1 MSCRV
6 SLFVFPPGFAG
17 WREDCPANTR
27 KDCKPLAIFA
37 HRPGRPVAW
46 LTAAAAILVAASCT
60 DQTAIAASPARI
72 ASPTIREVPQVT
84 QDTTTTDSARATAS
98 ITGVRLTEGNAVD
111 CPQIRD
117 DAGVIHPVS
126 YLSPAVAIG
135 ARVAVSG
142 FYAITTSCRGTVLV
156 VEEERILQN

>member
-1 MSCRV
+1 
-6 SLFVFPPGFAG
+6 
-17 WREDCPANTR
+17 
-27 KDCKPLAIFA
+27 
-37 HRPGRPVAW
+37 VAW
-46 LTAAAAILVAASCT
+46 LTAAVGILVAAACT
-60 DQTAIAASPARI
+60 DQTAIAAGPAHI
-72 ASPTIREVPQVT
+72 ANPLIREVPQVT
-84 QDTTTTDSARATAS
+84 QDTTAADPVRATAS

-156 VEEERILQN
+156 VQNEQILEN